1 MSASAGIGAATGPEA
16 VAAAVAAVEHATAV
30 EDVEATAFDARPRE
44 RDEVRLLVAEAA
56 TGRLSHQRFHDVHHW
71 LRPGDLL
78 VINVSATVPAALE
91 GESAE
96 GPVRLHLSSPV
107 AGEVWT
113 VEPRRPAGFGSE
125 PWLDFGGG
133 AVGLPCGAEARFL
146 ARDGRSPR
154 LWLTELRGLGPVQDY
169 LEAHGQPIRYAHADR
184 ARPLAE
190 YQTAYALVPGSAE
203 MPSAG
208 RPFSPELITR
218 LVASGVLLAPL
229 LLHCGVA
236 SFGAGERPDS
246 ERYQVG
252 ETTARLVNQARAAGG
267 RVVAVG
273 TTAARALETCADGS
287 GQVHPGSGVTD
298 LLITPQRGVRAIDGL
313 ISGWHDAGASH
324 LDLVEAVAGREL
336 TSHAYREAKAEG
348 YRWHEFG
355 DALLV
360 LRR

>member
-1 MSASAGIGAATGPEA
+1 MATTTTVVQNAHP
-16 VAAAVAAVEHATAV
+16 
-30 EDVEATAFDARPRE
+30 RP
-44 RDEVRLLVAEAA
+44 RDEVRLMVAEVAA
-56 TGRLSHQRFHDVHHW
+56 GRLSHDRFQHIHHW

-78 VINVSATVPAALE
+78 VVNVSATVPASLT
-91 GESAE
+91 GESTE

-113 VEPRRPAGFGSE
+113 VEPRRPDGVGSV
-125 PWLDFGGG
+125 PWFDFGGG
-133 AVGLPCGAEARFL
+133 PVELPCGAEARFL

-154 LWLTELRGLGPVQDY
+154 LWLVELRGLGHLPDY
-169 LEAHGQPIRYAHADR
+169 LQTHGQPIRYAHADR

-208 RPFSPELITR
+208 RPFDAELITR
-218 LVASGVLLAPL
+218 LVASGVLVAPL

-236 SFGAGERPDS
+236 SFEAGERPDS
-246 ERYQVG
+246 ERYEVG
-252 ETTARLVNQARAAGG
+252 ETTARLVNQTRAAGG

-273 TTAARALETCADGS
+273 TTSARALETCADAA
-287 GQVHPGSGVTD
+287 GQVHPGRGVTD

-313 ISGWHDAGASH
+313 VSGWHEAGASH
-324 LDLVEAVAGREL
+324 LDLVEAVAGRAMTER
-336 TSHAYREAKAEG
+336 AYRAAEAEG
-348 YRWHEFG
+348 YHWHEFG

-360 LRR
+360 LRH

>member
-1 MSASAGIGAATGPEA
+1 MSAAVTGGVSSGIGGT
-16 VAAAVAAVEHATAV
+16 AAAVAAGRDGAATAL
-30 EDVEATAFDARPRE
+30 DARPRARE
-44 RDEVRLLVAEAA
+44 EVRLMVAEVA
-56 TGRLSHQRFHDVHHW
+56 TGRLSHQRFDDIHRW

-113 VEPRRPAGFGSE
+113 VEPRRPAGPGSE

-133 AVGLPCGAEARFL
+133 CVSLPGGAEARFL
-146 ARDGRSPR
+146 TRDSRSPR
-154 LWLTELRGLGPVQDY
+154 LWLTELHGLGPVPDY
-169 LEAHGQPIRYAHADR
+169 LEAHGRPIRYAHADS

-218 LVASGVLLAPL
+218 LVAAGVLIAPL

-236 SFGAGERPDS
+236 SFEAGERPDT
-246 ERYQVG
+246 ERYEVG
-252 ETTARLVNQARAAGG
+252 ETTARLVNQTRAAGG

-273 TTAARALETCADGS
+273 TTSARALETCADVG
-287 GQVHPGSGVTD
+287 GEVHPGSGVTD

-313 ISGWHDAGASH
+313 ISGWHETGASH

-336 TSHAYREAKAEG
+336 TLRAYGEARADG